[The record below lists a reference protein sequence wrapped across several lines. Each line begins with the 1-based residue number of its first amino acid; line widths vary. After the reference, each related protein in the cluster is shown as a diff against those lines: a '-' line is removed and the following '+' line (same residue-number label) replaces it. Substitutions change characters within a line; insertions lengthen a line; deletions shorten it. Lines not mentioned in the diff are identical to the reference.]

1 MEYDG
6 ILVHYAELATKG
18 RNRGGFVR
26 GLADNIRRAM
36 SDGPTAGVD
45 RLPGRLWVRPLPGRH
60 FTALDALPLAR
71 VAGVANFAPARR
83 VPVELEAMKAVA
95 LELVKDRTYD
105 SFRVRS
111 HRVFKQLPYGSIET
125 DHEVGGFLVDQ
136 KPAKVRMKGAEL
148 EVYIE
153 MLPEGAFV
161 YVDRKR
167 GLGGLPVGS
176 SGLVACLLSGGID
189 SPVAAWRM
197 QRRGCR
203 VAFVHFH
210 SQPFLNR
217 TSVEKATELAQLLA
231 RPQGKA
237 TLFLVPLGELQREIV
252 VSSPL
257 ALRVVLYRRFMVR
270 IAAALAAKIGA
281 KALVTGESLGQVASQ
296 TLTNLTVIDDAS
308 PMAILRPLVAFD
320 KQEIIDEAKRLGT
333 FEISIQP
340 DQDCCQLFTPRD
352 PETHAKLALVQAA
365 EATLDVEALCADA
378 VARTEQ
384 IEIGGATVV
393 AAKPAEAA
401 LVPGA

>member
-26 GLADNIRRAM
+26 GLADNVKRAL
-36 SDGPTAGVD
+36 SAAPVAAVD
-45 RLPGRLWVRPLPGRH
+45 RLPGRLWVRPLPGRR
-60 FTALDALPLAR
+60 FTRDDAAPLTR
-71 VAGVANFAPARR
+71 VAGVANFAPTRR
-83 VPVELEAMKAVA
+83 VPVDLDAIKAVA
-95 LELVKDRTYD
+95 LDLVKDRAYE

-111 HRVFKQLPYGSIET
+111 HRVFKELPYGSLET
-125 DHEVGGFLVDQ
+125 DHEVGGFLLDH

-153 MLPEGAFV
+153 MLPDGAFV
-161 YVDRKR
+161 YVDRQR
-167 GLGGLPVGS
+167 GPGGLPIGS

-203 VAFVHFH
+203 LVFVHFH

-217 TSVEKATELAQLLA
+217 TSVEKATELAHLLA
-231 RPQGKA
+231 RPQVKS

-252 VSSPL
+252 VSAPM

-270 IAAALAAKIGA
+270 IAGALAARVGA
-281 KALVTGESLGQVASQ
+281 RALVTGESLGQVASQ
-296 TLTNLTVIDDAS
+296 TLTNLTVIDDAA
-308 PMAILRPLVAFD
+308 PMTVLRPLVAFD

-352 PETHAKLALVQAA
+352 PETHARLADVQAA
-365 EATLDVEALCADA
+365 EAQLDVEALCADA
-378 VARTEQ
+378 IARTEQ
-384 IEIGGATVV
+384 VELGA
-393 AAKPAEAA
+393 ARAEPAKVGVE
-401 LVPGA
+401 VPGA

>member
-26 GLADNIRRAM
+26 GLADNIRRAL
-36 SDGPTAGVD
+36 SAAPVAGVD
-45 RLPGRLWVRPLPGRH
+45 RVPGRLWVRPLPGRR
-60 FTALDALPLAR
+60 FTLDDAAPLAR
-71 VAGVANFAPARR
+71 VAGVANFAPARK
-83 VPVELEAMKAVA
+83 VPVTLEAIKAVA
-95 LELVKDRTYD
+95 LELVKDRTYE

-111 HRVFKQLPYGSIET
+111 HRVFKELPLGSLET
-125 DHEVGGFLVDQ
+125 DHEVGGFLVDN

-153 MLPEGAFV
+153 MLPDGAFV
-161 YVDRKR
+161 YVDRQR
-167 GLGGLPVGS
+167 GLGGLPIGS

-252 VSSPL
+252 TSAPM

-270 IAAALAAKIGA
+270 IAAALAAKVGA

-308 PMAILRPLVAFD
+308 PMAVLRPLVAFD
-320 KQEIIDEAKRLGT
+320 KQEIIDEARRLGT

-352 PETHAKLALVQAA
+352 PETHAKLAEVQAA
-365 EATLDVEALCADA
+365 EAALDVEALCADA
-378 VARTEQ
+378 LARTEQ
-384 IEIGGATVV
+384 LVLGLQRPAAPPVEV
-393 AAKPAEAA
+393 AE
-401 LVPGA
+401 VPGA